1 MSASV
6 DGDITNMVNTGKD
19 EEVTAPPPA
28 GSKLSNVTKSTGDKP
43 YEGEDICKPYNVT
56 AA

>member
-1 MSASV
+1 
-6 DGDITNMVNTGKD
+6 MVNTAKD